1 MDSYGGYS
9 IKMDVIFHDKK
20 GGIINMLDS
29 LIFTGAISLAI
40 VGIIN
45 TIIILEVLG
54 RRGGAP
60 EILKSAHR
68 WLGRL
73 FMAMFTAFF
82 IYMVPRIAFF
92 ENIPVNFLIHGF
104 LGMTVFILLIIK
116 FCVVRRYKG
125 YMTAL
130 PSIGVYIMLGSV
142 LIVMSS
148 AGVEIFKHLSR

>member
-1 MDSYGGYS
+1 
-9 IKMDVIFHDKK
+9 
-20 GGIINMLDS
+20 MLGS
-29 LIFTGAISLAI
+29 LILAGAISLAI

-45 TIIILEVLG
+45 TIVIVEVLG
-54 RRGGAP
+54 RRCRAP

-73 FMAMFTAFF
+73 FMAIFIAFF
-82 IYMVPRIAFF
+82 IYMLPRIAFF
-92 ENIPVNFLIHGF
+92 ENTPVNFLIHGF

-125 YMTAL
+125 YMSAL
-130 PSIGVYIMLGSV
+130 PLIGVYIMLGSV

-148 AGVEIFKHLSR
+148 AGVEIVKHLSR